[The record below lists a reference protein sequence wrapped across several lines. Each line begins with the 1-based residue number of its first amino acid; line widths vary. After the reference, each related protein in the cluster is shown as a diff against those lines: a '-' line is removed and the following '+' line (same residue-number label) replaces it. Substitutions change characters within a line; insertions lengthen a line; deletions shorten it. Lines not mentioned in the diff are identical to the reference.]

1 MEGYRAAK
9 PHDCLP
15 RSRLLPESAVLT
27 DHSDDRLADNILLF
41 ARTLR
46 SAGLAIGTSQVIEAL
61 IAVVRVGIERR
72 DDLYWALRAVLVKQ
86 PAHMPVFNQAFHLYF
101 RNPRLLERMMALLLP
116 AIDDG
121 KAEENQER
129 AIRRLLEALS
139 QNNLETTEYIEI
151 ELDQSG
157 SFSDRELLRMKDFEK
172 MSLDEQREA
181 STLLLRDLRP
191 LRPRPTRRFRTEKQ
205 GDRYDLRR
213 SMRLMLRGSGQF
225 IPLARKRRSKRSPD
239 LVLICDISGSMS
251 SYSRMFLHFAHALSQ
266 QDAVVHSFVFGTRL
280 TNISHRLGTKDVDE
294 SLQQVTSDVK
304 DWDGGTRIAACLR
317 AFNLDWTRRV
327 LARGAVVI
335 LLSDGLE
342 RDAESDLEFQMKRL
356 SRSCSQLIWLNPML
370 RYEQFEPKA
379 VGIKKMLPHVDQF
392 VPAHNVRSLTSMWQA
407 LL

>member
-1 MEGYRAAK
+1 MN
-9 PHDCLP
+9 
-15 RSRLLPESAVLT
+15 
-27 DHSDDRLADNILLF
+27 DHSDGRLAHNILLF

-61 IAVVRVGIERR
+61 IAVVHAGIERR

-116 AIDDG
+116 AISDDR
-121 KAEENQER
+121 AEENQER
-129 AIRRLLEALS
+129 AIRRLLDALS
-139 QNNLETTEYIEI
+139 QENMAPAENIEI
-151 ELDQSG
+151 ELDRSE
-157 SFSDRELLRMKDFEK
+157 SFSDREFLRNKDFEQ

-181 STLLLRDLRP
+181 RTLLLRDLRP
-191 LRPRPTRRFRTEKQ
+191 LRPRPARRFRTDRQ

-213 SMRLMLRGSGQF
+213 SMRLMLRGSGHF

-251 SYSRMFLHFAHALSQ
+251 GYSRMFLHFAHALTQ
-266 QDAVVHSFVFGTRL
+266 QDTVVHSFVFGTRL

-294 SLQQVTSDVK
+294 SLQQVSNDVK

-327 LARGAVVI
+327 LARDAVVI

-356 SRSCSQLIWLNPML
+356 SRSCRQLIWLNPML
-370 RYEQFEPKA
+370 RYEKFEPKA
-379 VGIKKMLPHVDQF
+379 IGIMKMLPHVDRF

>member
-1 MEGYRAAK
+1 M
-9 PHDCLP
+9 
-15 RSRLLPESAVLT
+15 T
-27 DHSDDRLADNILLF
+27 DHSDGRLAHNILLF

-61 IAVVRVGIERR
+61 IAVVHAGIERR
-72 DDLYWALRAVLVKQ
+72 DDLYWALRAVLVKH

-116 AIDDG
+116 AIEDG
-121 KAEENQER
+121 KPEENRER
-129 AIRRLLEALS
+129 AIRRLLDALS
-139 QNNLETTEYIEI
+139 QENTATAENVEI

-157 SFSDRELLRMKDFEK
+157 SFSDRELLRNKDFEQ
-172 MSLDEQREA
+172 MSLHEQREA
-181 STLLLRDLRP
+181 RTLLLRDLQP
-191 LRPRPTRRFRTEKQ
+191 LRPRPTRRFRTDRQ

-213 SMRLMLRGSGQF
+213 SMRLMLRGSGHL

-251 SYSRMFLHFAHALSQ
+251 GYSRMFLHFAHALTQ

-294 SLQQVTSDVK
+294 SLQQVSDIVK

-317 AFNLDWTRRV
+317 AFNHDWTRRV
-327 LARGAVVI
+327 LARDAVVI

-342 RDAESDLEFQMKRL
+342 RDADSDLEFQMKRL
-356 SRSCSQLIWLNPML
+356 SKSCRQLIWLNPML

-379 VGIKKMLPHVDQF
+379 VGIKKMLPHVDRF

>member
-1 MEGYRAAK
+1 M
-9 PHDCLP
+9 
-15 RSRLLPESAVLT
+15 T
-27 DHSDDRLADNILLF
+27 DHSDGRLGHNILLF

-61 IAVVRVGIERR
+61 IAVVRAGIERR
-72 DDLYWALRAVLVKQ
+72 DDLYWALCAVLVKQ

-116 AIDDG
+116 TIGDG
-121 KAEENQER
+121 KAKEDQER
-129 AIRRLLEALS
+129 AIRRLLDALS
-139 QNNLETTEYIEI
+139 QGNMATAENIEI
-151 ELDQSG
+151 EFDQSK
-157 SFSDRELLRMKDFEK
+157 SSSDRELLRMKDFEQ

-181 STLLLRDLRP
+181 RTLLLRDLQP
-191 LRPRPTRRFRTEKQ
+191 LRPRPARRFRTDMQ

-213 SMRLMLRGSGQF
+213 SMRLMLRGSGHF

-251 SYSRMFLHFAHALSQ
+251 SYSRMFLHFAHALTQ

-280 TNISHRLGTKDVDE
+280 TNISHRLDTKDVDE
-294 SLQQVTSDVK
+294 SLQQVTNDVK

-327 LARGAVVI
+327 LARDSVVI

-342 RDAESDLEFQMKRL
+342 RDAESDLDFQMKRL
-356 SRSCSQLIWLNPML
+356 SRSCRQLIWLNPML

-379 VGIKKMLPHVDQF
+379 IGIKKMLPHVDQF

>member
-1 MEGYRAAK
+1 M
-9 PHDCLP
+9 
-15 RSRLLPESAVLT
+15 T
-27 DHSDDRLADNILLF
+27 DHSDGRLAHNILLF

-61 IAVVRVGIERR
+61 IAVVHAGIERR
-72 DDLYWALRAVLVKQ
+72 DDLYWALRAVLVKH

-116 AIDDG
+116 AIEDG
-121 KAEENQER
+121 KPEENRER
-129 AIRRLLEALS
+129 AIRRLLDALS
-139 QNNLETTEYIEI
+139 QENTATAENVEI

-157 SFSDRELLRMKDFEK
+157 SFSDRELLRNKDFEQ
-172 MSLDEQREA
+172 MSLHEQREA
-181 STLLLRDLRP
+181 RTLLLRDLQP
-191 LRPRPTRRFRTEKQ
+191 LRPRPTRRFRTDRQ

-213 SMRLMLRGSGQF
+213 SMRLMLRGSGHL

-251 SYSRMFLHFAHALSQ
+251 GYSRMFLHFAHALTQ

-280 TNISHRLGTKDVDE
+280 TNISHWLGTKDVDE
-294 SLQQVTSDVK
+294 SLQQVSDIVK

-317 AFNLDWTRRV
+317 AFNHDWTRRV
-327 LARGAVVI
+327 LARDAVVI

-342 RDAESDLEFQMKRL
+342 RDADSDLEFQMKRL
-356 SRSCSQLIWLNPML
+356 SKSCRQLIWLNPML

-379 VGIKKMLPHVDQF
+379 VGIKKMLPHVDRF